1 MTLTPTTEPRR
12 RRLDRG
18 QVIDAADRLVAERGW
33 DALTMAALG
42 EELGVKPSSLY
53 RHVESV
59 DAIRLA
65 LQLRT
70 VTELGEAARNA
81 VMGRS
86 GEDGLYAIADA
97 YRAYARKHAERYLG
111 GTRYSNHDDVR
122 AAGRLLIDA
131 TYAVVV
137 RSMGLPEDQVVSFHD
152 VTRGAVDRL
161 DVIVRFLAVLE
172 LYKQGVVDLEQVA
185 TFADLSV
192 RRLTTGEALDALSIA
207 DWDAPVSAPASS
219 GERGGS

>member
-12 RRLDRG
+12 GRLDRG

-111 GTRYSNHDDVR
+111 GTRYSDHDDVR

-131 TYAVVV
+131 TYAAVV
-137 RSMGLPEDQVVSFHD
+137 RSMGLPEDRVVEATVHLGAMIHGF
-152 VTRGAVDRL
+152 VT
-161 DVIVRFLAVLE
+161 LE
-172 LYKQGVVDLEQVA
+172 LVRCILVDDIDSSFRMMIR
-185 TFADLSV
+185 TFATGLRV
-192 RRLTTGEALDALSIA
+192 RQALS
-207 DWDAPVSAPASS
+207 DTPS
-219 GERGGS
+219 

>member
-111 GTRYSNHDDVR
+111 GSPSSNTDNVP
-122 AAGRLLIDA
+122 AAGR
-131 TYAVVV
+131 AVIHPPHAAAV
-137 RSMGLPEDQVVSFHD
+137 RP
-152 VTRGAVDRL
+152 
-161 DVIVRFLAVLE
+161 I
-172 LYKQGVVDLEQVA
+172 
-185 TFADLSV
+185 
-192 RRLTTGEALDALSIA
+192 
-207 DWDAPVSAPASS
+207 
-219 GERGGS
+219 